1 MPHIIVKLWPG
12 RTEEMK
18 QNLADKLAT
27 DVAEI
32 LAVDMD
38 DISVSLEEV
47 APMDWTENVYQKE
60 ILEKRENL
68 YKKPE
73 Y

>member
-68 YKKPE
+68 YKKPG

>member
-18 QNLADKLAT
+18 QTLADKLAADT
-27 DVAEI
+27 AEI

-38 DISVSLEEV
+38 DISISMEEV
-47 APMDWTENVYQKE
+47 AQTDWTETVYQKE
-60 ILEKRENL
+60 ILEKKENL
-68 YKKPE
+68 YKKPG